1 MQLVNRKHGGLIG
14 LGLLLSLSWIPIL
27 RAAHSPQWIWE
38 DSLSSHGVSL
48 DMSASGNEMVV
59 GTSINDDH
67 RTVLAYFNQES
78 AFPVSRIEYTSNFGI
93 GSVSIS
99 DDGIR
104 YACALINEVRVY
116 QAPETVIF
124 AYSDDDLTLSHVAL
138 NADGSKLLVTSVH
151 NQDLPGRLL
160 FFDVDTQTLEWQD
173 DPSEDVSVNG
183 AYAPSRIS
191 ADGTR
196 VLALFAGRQ
205 MGNPAYAVLYQTDA
219 VDPGEPVWI
228 TQPLEAWGRQIEM
241 SADGNFFIA
250 ILANIISYFDM
261 SPPVDGIKTPIWEAE
276 GGGYETL
283 YHSGGISDNGS
294 VVAHFGETST
304 GSWVE
309 IYDGADGSIY
319 WMSYLLLEE
328 IRGCVS
334 GNGTRVAFSSWENP
348 EPVNHFVYDI
358 EAGSVIWSEPGYG
371 LVAMNTAGDRIF
383 ITDGSGAES
392 PPTRLMSIEENLPPQ
407 CSIESPLPGETV
419 SGIVHITGMVAD
431 VDDLIAR
438 VEVLLPVGV
447 TLANAP
453 SGASG
458 EWSADIDVSAY
469 AGSLL
474 LIKARAIDTRFKHG
488 QWSEVGVAVVD
499 GGTPTPVPT
508 ETPSVVTPTPPS
520 SNDVTLAL
528 ILSQNLFMA
537 GDMFWL
543 DAMIDNP
550 NAPLLGVPLVVL
562 LEIHGA
568 FFCWPSWSALEV
580 SGEGFDYSLRN
591 IPIGTHRFEIIQPF
605 FWPETGGWGIGLL
618 FYGVLLDPQF
628 SSLLCD
634 IDVEVWS
641 YR

>member
-1 MQLVNRKHGGLIG
+1 MN
-14 LGLLLSLSWIPIL
+14 
-27 RAAHSPQWIWE
+27 
-38 DSLSSHGVSL
+38 L

-59 GTSINDDH
+59 GTSSGDDN
-67 RTVLAYFNQES
+67 RMVVAYFNQES
-78 AFPVSRIEYTSNFGI
+78 SFPVARIEYPGAGSI

-99 DDGIR
+99 DDGFR
-104 YACALINEVRVY
+104 YACAFGHEIHVY
-116 QAPETVIF
+116 QAPDTEIF
-124 AYSDDDLTLSHVAL
+124 TFRDNDLLLSQVAL
-138 NADGSKLLVTSVH
+138 NTDGSKLVVTSLH
-151 NQDLPGRLL
+151 NQSLPGRVL
-160 FFDVDTQTLEWQD
+160 FFDVDTQALLWQD
-173 DPSEDVSVNG
+173 DPSEEVSVNG

-196 VLALFAGRQ
+196 VLVLFAGRQ
-205 MGNPAYAVLYQTDA
+205 MGNPAYVVLYQTDS
-219 VDPGEPVWI
+219 VDPGAPVWI
-228 TQPLEAWGRQIEM
+228 SQPLEAWGRQIEM
-241 SADGNFFIA
+241 SADGNFFIT
-250 ILANIISYFDM
+250 ILANIISCFDM
-261 SPPVDGIKTPIWEAE
+261 SPPIAGVKTPLWEAE
-276 GGGYETL
+276 GSGYDTL
-283 YHSGGISDNGS
+283 NHFGGISDDGS

-309 IYDGADGSIY
+309 IYDGANGSIH
-319 WMSYLLLEE
+319 WMSYVFLEE

-334 GNGTRVAFSSWENP
+334 GDGTRVAYSSWENP

-358 EAGSVIWSEPGYG
+358 GEGSVIWSEPGYG
-371 LVAMNTAGDRIF
+371 LVAMNTTGDRLF
-383 ITDGSGAES
+383 LTDGSDDES
-392 PPTRLMSIEENLPPQ
+392 PPTRLMRLEDNLPPQ

-419 SGIVHITGMVAD
+419 SGMVHLTGLVAD
-431 VDDLIAR
+431 VDDLIER
-438 VEVLLPVGV
+438 VEVLLPSGV

-474 LIKARAIDTRFKHG
+474 LIKARAIDTRYKHG
-488 QWSEVGVAVVD
+488 QWAEVGVAVVPD
-499 GGTPTPVPT
+499 GTPTPGPSAT
-508 ETPSVVTPTPPS
+508 SAAEFTPTPTPPS
-520 SNDVTLAL
+520 PAGLTLSLA
-528 ILSQNLFMA
+528 LSQNLFMA
-537 GDMFWL
+537 GDAFWL

-550 NAPLLGVPLVVL
+550 QEPLTQVPLVVL

-591 IPIGTHRFEIIQPF
+591 IPRGTHRFEIIQPF

-628 SSLLCD
+628 SNLLCD
-634 IDVEVWS
+634 IDVEMWS